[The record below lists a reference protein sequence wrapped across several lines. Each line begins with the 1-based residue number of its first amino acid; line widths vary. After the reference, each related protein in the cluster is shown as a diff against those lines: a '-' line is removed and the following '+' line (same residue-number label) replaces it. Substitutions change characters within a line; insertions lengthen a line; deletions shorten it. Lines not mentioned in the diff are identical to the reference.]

1 MVPISVMAGFG
12 LTELWEAL
20 FVAACLVTH
29 QDFSGGEST
38 VHTSI
43 NVTYGT
49 YIHTNQMLT
58 YMMTYC

>member
-49 YIHTNQMLT
+49 YIHTN
-58 YMMTYC
+58 